1 MTTTELIVKSI
12 RLLNERVD
20 QQSKNIDNLVRIV
33 ELLTD
38 ITELRGQSKKV
49 SELTEADVKPA
60 SSPASQLASSPAS
73 DTRGLGIPAL

>member
-60 SSPASQLASSPAS
+60 SSPAS